1 MNEMLKGI
9 GLLMIIGTVGSLELD
24 RIGFIQFGVQALAGL
39 AISVYGFKRDKA
51 EMDTEEQEDVI
62 YHIPVVRNCG
72 EYCRNP
78 YYK

>member
-1 MNEMLKGI
+1 MGYML
-9 GLLMIIGTVGSLELD
+9 IGTFLIAGSMGSLELD
-24 RIGFIQFGVQALAGL
+24 QIGWEQFLIQSIIGL
-39 AISVYGFKRDKA
+39 AVSLYGFYKDKA
-51 EMDTEEQEDVI
+51 EMDAEEQEDVI